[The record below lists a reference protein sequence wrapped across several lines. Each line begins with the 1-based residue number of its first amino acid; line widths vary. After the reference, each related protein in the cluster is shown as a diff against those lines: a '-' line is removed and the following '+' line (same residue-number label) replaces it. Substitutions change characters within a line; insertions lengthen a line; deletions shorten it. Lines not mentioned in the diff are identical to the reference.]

1 MFIDCNKFYGMLAAL
16 NNEIIKLKELFSNN
30 TDSTSFFYTNDFNNY
45 NTNQSTEI
53 IEMSA
58 GEDFIDNKRSSQ
70 QNTFVEKM
78 VHTNFIDHDLYSE
91 NEFDSNPIIF
101 KEVNDNNK
109 DCTNAHCPMHS
120 YNPNY
125 YN

>member
-1 MFIDCNKFYGMLAAL
+1 MLVAL

-30 TDSTSFFYTNDFNNY
+30 TDSTSFFNTIDFNNY

-58 GEDFIDNKRSSQ
+58 GEDFIDNKEYRSSQ
-70 QNTFVEKM
+70 QNTFVENI
-78 VHTNFIDHDLYSE
+78 VHTSFTDHDLYSE

-101 KEVNDNNK
+101 KEVNYNNK
-109 DCTNAHCPMHS
+109 GCTNAHCPMHS